1 MAIIDQFKEAIV
13 LLLRMNNLDISTDM
27 IELPK
32 DSRYGDFAVPCFS
45 FAKEMKKSPAAIALE
60 ITQACE
66 KTKDPLIDEVKNV
79 GPYINFFI
87 NKHIL
92 AEKLLSEINK
102 KKIYFAHIDAKTNKQ
117 KQRVMVEFCSPN
129 TNKPLHLG
137 HIRNMLLGESVSD
150 ILKFNG
156 NDVIKSCLVNDR
168 GMHICKSMIAYDLW
182 GEGKTPKTA
191 KKKGDHFVGDF
202 YVEYAKHEDDE
213 LKEMVQDW
221 LKKWEHSDP
230 KIMKLWKTM
239 NEWVYEGFD
248 TTFKRLGISFDKFYY
263 ESKMYDKGKEIVE
276 EGLKKNIFMKKDGAI
291 YAPLATYNLPDK
303 VLLRSD
309 GTTVYMTQDIYLAIK
324 KLKDYKLDSS
334 IYVVGSEQNMHF
346 QQLFAI
352 LEMLGYEQ
360 AKKMHHMSYGMVNLP
375 DGKMKSREGTVVD
388 ADDLLDDL
396 IDIAKIEVKKR
407 ETGLLPSVVTKR
419 ATTIA
424 LAGLKFYMLK
434 QDPAKEMTY
443 NPKESL
449 SFEGETGPYVQYSA
463 VRIKSIIDKSGK
475 KIPKTVDFNRMEPA
489 ELNVAMK
496 LSQFEDIIAK
506 TGEQKKPSL
515 LCNYLIELSQEF
527 NSYYHSTK
535 IIDTGMEAERL
546 YLINAVRTILVSGLK
561 LLGIDVPEK
570 M

>member
-13 LLLRMNNLDISTDM
+13 MLLRMKHIDITAEI

-32 DSRYGDFAVPCFS
+32 EAKFGDFAVPCFS
-45 FAKEMKKSPAAIALE
+45 FAKEMKKSPASIALDIAKE
-60 ITQACE
+60 CADI
-66 KTKDPLIDEVKNV
+66 KDPLVEKVENV

-92 AEKLLSEINK
+92 AEKMLSSISTEKQTFASINAK
-102 KKIYFAHIDAKTNKQ
+102 KNKQ
-117 KQRVMVEFCSPN
+117 KQRIMVEFCSPN

-137 HIRNMLLGESVSD
+137 HIRNMLLGESITD

-182 GEGKTPKTA
+182 GEGKTPEST

-202 YVEYAKHEDDE
+202 YVLYAKYEDDE

-221 LKKWEHSDP
+221 LQKWEAGDKKVMS
-230 KIMKLWKTM
+230 LWKTM
-239 NEWVYEGFD
+239 NEWVYAGFD
-248 TTFKRLGISFDKFYY
+248 ITYKKLGISFDKFYY
-263 ESKMYDKGKEIVE
+263 ESEMYDKGKEIVE
-276 EGLKKNIFMKKDGAI
+276 KGLKNNILMKKDGAI
-291 YAPLATYNLPDK
+291 MAPLTTANLPDK

-309 GTTVYMTQDIYLAIK
+309 GTTVYMTQDIFLAIQ
-324 KLKDYKLDSS
+324 KLKDFKLDSS

-352 LEMLGYEQ
+352 LGMLGYKQ
-360 AKKMHHMSYGMVNLP
+360 AEKMHHLSYGMVNLP

-388 ADDLLDDL
+388 ADDLLNDL
-396 IDIAKIEVKKR
+396 IEIAKIEVKKR
-407 ETGLLPSVVTKR
+407 ESGIQPVEATKR
-419 ATTIA
+419 ATIIA

-434 QDPAKEMTY
+434 QDPVKEMTY

-449 SFEGETGPYVQYSA
+449 SFEGETGPYVQYTA
-463 VRIKSIIDKSGK
+463 VRIKSIIAKSGK
-475 KIPKTVDFNRMEPA
+475 KIAKTVDFNRMESE
-489 ELNVAMK
+489 ELTVAMK
-496 LSQFEDIIAK
+496 LSQFEDVIAK
-506 TGEQKKPSL
+506 AAEQKKPSL

-546 YLINAVRTILVSGLK
+546 FLINAVKIILTSGLK
-561 LLGIDVPEK
+561 LLGIDVPSK